1 MKLPTYAFQR
11 RHYWLAP
18 GRGGTDASILG
29 QSSAEHPLLGAALHL
44 AGEDDAWL
52 FTGRLSI
59 ETHPWLKDHA
69 VMGTI
74 LMPGTGLVE
83 LALAAGQHVGSE
95 TVEELTLTS
104 PLLIP
109 EDGAT
114 HVQVTLSGLDAE
126 EGRKVEI
133 YSRVRRESGDEVAS
147 ENWTL
152 HAAGVL
158 RTADA
163 GGAPEVPP
171 HGLEGK
177 WPPAGAQELDGEY
190 FYDRLAEVGYDYGPS
205 FQALRRTFASETEL
219 FAEVELDE
227 EHAMEAQ
234 RFCIH
239 PALSDASL
247 HAAALA
253 SAGDDKA
260 MAVGV
265 PFAFS
270 GVRLF
275 GRGAGA
281 LRVCL
286 YTDAE
291 DAEKLGVFA
300 VDEQGEPVFS
310 IRSLHV
316 RAIDQSQLS
325 MPGASARDSLYE
337 IEWTEVAAPA
347 ADGPPAHVVAIGSK
361 GELRDVNLELES
373 YEGVAELEG
382 AIEQGARVPDVVLV
396 SAAAILAR
404 AHGEETSAHDEA
416 SVRVDDEDLGLAET
430 IHGGTQSMLELL
442 CGWVL
447 SERLA
452 KAKLLLV
459 TEHALAVSAEE
470 APNLAQATLVGLVGS
485 ARSEHPDRFALID
498 LGEGEALDEAQLRAI
513 LVAQGEPE
521 LAVRGGA
528 LHARR
533 LARLGGGEDDPA
545 KSFDPAGTIL
555 ITGGTGGLG
564 ALVARHLVTAHG
576 AEKLLLV
583 SRRGQDADGAQEL
596 RDALV
601 ELGCE
606 VRIVACD
613 VSDRAQLKDVI
624 DSIPEEHPLTA
635 VIHAA
640 GAYDAGAIDS
650 MDAERL
656 ARVLTPKID
665 GAINLHELTKQT
677 ELREFVLFSS
687 VSGTLGSARLGA
699 YAAANAFLDA
709 LAAHRRAQSLPGL
722 ALAFGIWDRATGFTD
737 MLSDSDRAGIVAR
750 VRRSEGLIALSD
762 EQGLTSFDIARTV
775 ERSTVV
781 PVRLD
786 MGVLRAQAKTGML
799 PAVLRGL
806 VRAPVRQASDVGGSL
821 ARKLAGAAEP
831 EWEEIVLGM
840 VSGHVA
846 GVLGYTSSQT
856 VDPQR
861 NFKELG
867 FDSLAAVDFRNRLNH
882 TTGLNLQPTLV
893 FDHPT
898 TEAVAKLILEKAEQ
912 IRSQDGG
919 ARNDER
925 FGIVSELIVHA
936 AEQKRL
942 DDMVSVLMEASALL
956 PAFGSLEATS
966 QLPRVRTIA
975 GGDNAPELVCIPSF
989 ANPLGPYQFLRLAGA
1004 LDGKR
1009 AVSVVS
1015 LPGLEGQEPLPTDFA
1030 IACQAIAAAVEQAV
1044 ADKPFVIVG
1053 YSTGGDI
1060 AHGVT
1065 EALERDGLAPV
1076 AHVWLDTYLRDP
1088 SEPKRL
1094 FSAMI
1099 SNLLGENRLDATIDD
1114 RQLLAM
1120 GAYMRMLHEGIPISI
1135 DAPSV
1140 IIEADK
1146 NLTGEMSSE
1155 VRRAAD
1161 SAIQVVGDHF
1171 TIIEDHAE
1179 STAMAIDEWLSRMTL
1194 PATSTSTS
1202 A

>member
-1 MKLPTYAFQR
+1 
-11 RHYWLAP
+11 
-18 GRGGTDASILG
+18 
-29 QSSAEHPLLGAALHL
+29 LGAALHL

-69 VMGTI
+69 VMGAI
-74 LMPGTGLVE
+74 LMPGTGLIE
-83 LALAAGQHVGSE
+83 LALAAGQHIGADV
-95 TVEELTLTS
+95 VEELTLTS

-114 HVQVTLSGLDAE
+114 HVQVTLSGLDAD
-126 EGRKVEI
+126 EGRKIEI
-133 YSRVRRESGDEVAS
+133 YSRVRRETEDEVAS

-158 RTADA
+158 RTADTVA
-163 GGAPEVPP
+163 APDVPA
-171 HGLEGK
+171 HGLGGE
-177 WPPAGAQELDGEY
+177 WPPAGVQELDGEY

-227 EHAMEAQ
+227 EHATEAQ

-325 MPGASARDSLYE
+325 MPGAGARDSLYE

-347 ADGPPAHVVAIGSK
+347 PDGPPAHVVAIGSK
-361 GELRDVNLELES
+361 GELRDVDLEIES
-373 YEGVAELEG
+373 YEGLAELED
-382 AIEQGARVPDVVLV
+382 AIEQGARVPEVVLV
-396 SAAAILAR
+396 SATARIAAQT
-404 AHGEETSAHDEA
+404 GGDETSA
-416 SVRVDDEDLGLAET
+416 RIDDDDRLAE
-430 IHGGTQSMLELL
+430 IIRQGTQSVLDLL
-442 CGWVL
+442 QGWVA

-452 KAKLLLV
+452 QAKLLLV
-459 TEHALAVSAEE
+459 TERALPVSREE
-470 APNLAQATLVGLVGS
+470 APNLAQAALVGLVGS

-498 LGEGEALDEAQLRAI
+498 LGEGEALEDVLLRAA
-513 LVAQGEPE
+513 LAAQEPE
-521 LAVRGGA
+521 LAVREGVF
-528 LHARR
+528 HARR
-533 LARLGGGEDDPA
+533 LAHLKSSEDDAA
-545 KSFDPAGTIL
+545 KSFDSAGTVL

-564 ALVARHLVTAHG
+564 ALVARHLVTEQG
-576 AEKLLLV
+576 AERLLLV
-583 SRRGQDADGAQEL
+583 SRRGPDADGAQEL

-601 ELGCE
+601 EFGCE
-606 VRIVACD
+606 VRVVACD

-656 ARVLTPKID
+656 ARVLTPKVD
-665 GAINLHELTKQT
+665 GAINLHELTKQA

-687 VSGTLGSARLGA
+687 VSGALGSARLGA

-709 LAAHRRAQSLPGL
+709 LAADRRSQGLPGL
-722 ALAFGIWDRATGFTD
+722 SLAFGIWDRATGFTD
-737 MLSDSDRAGIVAR
+737 MLSDSDRAGVVAR

-775 ERSTVV
+775 GQPVVV

-786 MGVLRAQAKTGML
+786 MGVLRGQAKTGML

-821 ARKLAGAAEP
+821 ARKLAAAAEP

-882 TTGLNLQPTLV
+882 ATGLNLQPTLV

-919 ARNDER
+919 ERNDER

-936 AEQKRL
+936 SEQKRL
-942 DDMVSVLMEASALL
+942 DDMVSVLMEASAFL
-956 PAFGSLEATS
+956 PSFGSLDAIS

-975 GGDNAPELVCIPSF
+975 GGSDAPELVCVPSF
-989 ANPLGPYQFLRLAGA
+989 ANPLGPYQFLRVAGA
-1004 LDGKR
+1004 LDGR
-1009 AVSVVS
+1009 RTVSVVS
-1015 LPGLEGQEPLPTDFA
+1015 LPGLEGDEPLPASFSL
-1030 IACQAIAAAVEQAV
+1030 ACDAIAAAVEQMV
-1044 ADKPFVIVG
+1044 ADRPFVVVG

-1065 EALERDGLAPV
+1065 EALERNGAAPV
-1076 AHVWLDTYLRDP
+1076 ALVWLDTYLRDP

-1120 GAYMRMLHEGIPISI
+1120 GAYMRMLHEETPISI

-1140 IIEADK
+1140 IFEADK
-1146 NLTGEMSSE
+1146 NLTGEMSDE
-1155 VRRAAD
+1155 VRRMAD

-1179 STAMAIDEWLSRMTL
+1179 ATAMAIDEWLSKMTR
-1194 PATSTSTS
+1194 PATSTST
-1202 A
+1202 